1 LKNYTK
7 GFSLVELSIVIVI
20 ISLLIGAVLM
30 GQSLVDDAKVQ
41 DAVKSANDLSEAS
54 LSFKNRYH
62 YLPGDLPV
70 AENDIAGV
78 SNACKLP
85 ITTASIGNGSID
97 TVTESSCASEELLL
111 AGNIKSPIA
120 SPFGKAWLSSF
131 AISSDAALTPCA
143 NGAVDKTATIPRAVN
158 VILMEAVPIKQAQQI
173 DIKMDD
179 GNYKTGQI
187 RASDDYASTTATL
200 VCIAI
205 PL

>member
-1 LKNYTK
+1 MKNYSK

-30 GQSLVDDAKVQ
+30 GQSLIEDAKVQ

-62 YLPGDLPV
+62 YLPGDLP
-70 AENDIAGV
+70 AAGNDIAGV
-78 SNACKLP
+78 SAACKLP
-85 ITTASIGNGSID
+85 ITTTGVGNGAID
-97 TVTESSCASEELLL
+97 TTTESSCASEELLL
-111 AGNIKSPIA
+111 AGNIKNPIA
-120 SPFGKAWLSSF
+120 SPYGKAWLTSF
-131 AISSDAALTPCA
+131 DIASNNATPCV
-143 NGAVDKTATIPRAVN
+143 NGAVDRTATIPRAVN
-158 VILMEAVPIKQAQQI
+158 VVLMEAVPIEQAQQI

-179 GNYKTGQI
+179 GKYNSGQV
-187 RASDDYASTTATL
+187 RSSDDYASTTVNI